1 MLWVKQLSKMSSQ
14 ALDDKQF
21 KKEISEF
28 YTIEKETGNHSTVLP
43 KDACHFIDN
52 KKKKKG
58 FCGES

>member
-1 MLWVKQLSKMSSQ
+1 MSSQ

-28 YTIEKETGNHSTVLP
+28 YTIEKETGNHSTILP

-52 KKKKKG
+52 KKKVSV
-58 FCGES
+58 ESHTH